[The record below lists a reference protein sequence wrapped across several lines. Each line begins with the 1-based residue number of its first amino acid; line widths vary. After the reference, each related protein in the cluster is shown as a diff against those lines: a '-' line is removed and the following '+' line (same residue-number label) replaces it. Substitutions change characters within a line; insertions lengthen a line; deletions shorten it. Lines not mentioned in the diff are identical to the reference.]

1 MTKIKFIHTTKI
13 DPSLQK
19 SLFATIEE
27 SFKKK
32 LNPNFPNRKLH
43 SAIYTNNFSCTGL
56 ISLIN
61 NFFYLDKLAVNSN
74 FRGQGLG
81 TALLDEI
88 VNSYSPIIWR
98 SSDTN
103 PFLEFYK
110 NKASLKKKTK
120 NWNIFE
126 VNIKSNTP
134 NYIYNTISNMHSDFI

>member
-13 DPSLQK
+13 EPSLQK
-19 SLFATIEE
+19 KLFETIEE

-32 LNPNFPNRKLH
+32 LNPNFPNRKLQG
-43 SAIYTNNFSCTGL
+43 AIYTHNFSCAGL
-56 ISLIN
+56 ISLID
-61 NFFYLDKLAVNSN
+61 NFFYLDKLAVVSK

-81 TALLDEI
+81 TSLLDEI
-88 VNSYSPIIWR
+88 INTYSPIIWR

-120 NWNIFE
+120 LWNIFE
-126 VNIKSNTP
+126 FNQTHTTSE
-134 NYIYNTISNMHSDFI
+134 YIYNTISNINSDFI